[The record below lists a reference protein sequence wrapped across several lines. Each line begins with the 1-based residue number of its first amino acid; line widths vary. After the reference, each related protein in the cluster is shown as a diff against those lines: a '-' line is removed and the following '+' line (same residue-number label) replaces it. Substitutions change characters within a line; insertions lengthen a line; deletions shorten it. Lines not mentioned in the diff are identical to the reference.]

1 MKTFSDA
8 VRLHVGDDSIG
19 PVKIL
24 DGQGNLVRIVSAA
37 EFRQAHRQT
46 GASGLPV
53 RGGKAG
59 ALRGREA

>member
-1 MKTFSDA
+1 MKTFSEA
-8 VRLHVGDDSIG
+8 VRLPVGDDSIG
-19 PVKIL
+19 PVQIL

-46 GASGLPV
+46 GASGPPV
-53 RGGKAG
+53 GGSKAG